1 MDSAG
6 IIRKVDPLGRIV
18 IPREI
23 RREMRINEGD
33 ELEVIV
39 NEDKVIMKKHISQN
53 TCLITGKTTNNMI
66 KLMDGKIV
74 LSKEGARMLR
84 DELRKELK
92 KHFKNSFQEEN

>member
-6 IIRKVDPLGRIV
+6 IIRKVDSLGRIV

-23 RREMRINEGD
+23 RREMSINEGD
-33 ELEVIV
+33 ELEVVV
-39 NEDKVIMKKHISQN
+39 NEGKLIMKKHIFQN
-53 TCLITGKTTNNMI
+53 KCLITGKSTNNMI

-74 LSKEGARMLR
+74 LSNEGARLLR

-92 KHFKNSFQEEN
+92 KHIKNSFQGEN